1 MHNMKDE
8 YPALYEHLQKMSAK
22 LAREL
27 RSPMSAFAQ
36 LNVATSS
43 PGALDAK
50 TKQLIALGI
59 GITARCEGCI
69 AYHVHDAVRAGATRQ
84 EVIET
89 IGVSIMM
96 GGGPAVVYAGQALE
110 ALDQF
115 AASGLVPASPEIQKK

>member
-1 MHNMKDE
+1 MTDE
-8 YPALYEHLQKMSAK
+8 YPALYKRLQKLSAK

-59 GITARCEGCI
+59 GITVRCEGCI
-69 AYHVHDAVRAGATRQ
+69 AYHVHDAIRAGATRQ
-84 EVIET
+84 EIFET

-96 GGGPAVVYAGQALE
+96 GGGPAVVYACQALE

-115 AASGLVPASPEIQKK
+115 ASSGLVPASPEVEKK